1 MQRHWFS
8 VLVCAS
14 VAGGATGCA
23 PILPPAVMIA
33 SQAIDGISYLTTGK
47 SGTDHILS
55 AALEEDCAIHRVVTG
70 GAVCQ
75 VEAAGDVATAN
86 LAEDPA
92 LAPGDEAEGDAIDDG
107 AGFAEEF
114 AEETEA
120 GTATAADD
128 SSTAP
133 RPAGDSILPDAPAPS
148 IDEAGDEN
156 LARVPVPGPD
166 GPAAD
171 DAGVPSAA
179 PGNRPADDESAGV
192 LASPP
197 AARSTA

>member
-1 MQRHWFS
+1 MQQHWLK

-75 VEAAGDVATAN
+75 AETADDIAAASPSADT
-86 LAEDPA
+86 
-92 LAPGDEAEGDAIDDG
+92 AIDDDIRSVQEPE
-107 AGFAEEF
+107 AEP
-114 AEETEA
+114 ETVA
-120 GTATAADD
+120 SD

-133 RPAGDSILPDAPAPS
+133 RPAGESILPDMPAPS
-148 IDEAGDEN
+148 SDEAGDEN
-156 LARVPVPGPD
+156 LARVPVPGTNDPSD
-166 GPAAD
+166 ST
-171 DAGVPSAA
+171 VPPAA
-179 PGNRPADDESAGV
+179 PGDGAADDESAGV

-197 AARSTA
+197 AARFIA

>member
-14 VAGGATGCA
+14 VAGGAAGCA

-33 SQAIDGISYLTTGK
+33 SQAIDGISYITTGK

-55 AALEEDCAIHRVVTG
+55 AALEEDCALHRVVTG

-75 VEAAGDVATAN
+75 AEIAGDVATAS
-86 LAEDPA
+86 LPEDTAPA
-92 LAPGDEAEGDAIDDG
+92 LGDEGDGDAMG
-107 AGFAEEF
+107 EAAGFADEP
-114 AEETEA
+114 EA
-120 GTATAADD
+120 GTEAAAND

-133 RPAGDSILPDAPAPS
+133 RPAGDSILPDAPAPIS
-148 IDEAGDEN
+148 DEAGDEN

-166 GPAAD
+166 GYPDAEAPPA
-171 DAGVPSAA
+171 AA
-179 PGNRPADDESAGV
+179 PGDRPAEDESAGV
-192 LASPP
+192 LESHPTAGS
-197 AARSTA
+197 AA